1 MHVGCMLIFNNQRLI
16 CMQGLN
22 ISYYKMKI
30 ILLNIGFIQIAHI
43 SYTYLSIT
51 FASNSEFV
59 QVCLGFGICDEN
71 DRHKINLAIV
81 LFYNIG
87 LN

>member
-1 MHVGCMLIFNNQRLI
+1 MALF
-16 CMQGLN
+16 
-22 ISYYKMKI
+22 K
-30 ILLNIGFIQIAHI
+30 IAHI

-81 LFYNIG
+81 LFYNSLKITK
-87 LN
+87 LKHKVCALC

>member
-1 MHVGCMLIFNNQRLI
+1 MHVGCMLIFNNQCLI
-16 CMQGLN
+16 CMGLN

-43 SYTYLSIT
+43 SYTYLSIN
-51 FASNSEFV
+51 FASNSV